1 MERPNLKIIGIEAGR
16 IPAPRTRK
24 YSQEN
29 HRRIYSN
36 LKKKMPINTQEGY
49 RTPIRLYQNRK
60 HSYQIII
67 KTQNL

>member
-29 HRRIYSN
+29 HRRILFQPKEKDAY
-36 LKKKMPINTQEGY
+36 
-49 RTPIRLYQNRK
+49 K
-60 HSYQIII
+60 HTRS
-67 KTQNL
+67 L